1 MKPWYRGINMIQNRK
16 NATIPTVGSTNA
28 VCQPDVQQSAY
39 PFQKKRYHSQLNGI
53 FENTF
58 SLHEVPP
65 VYGFG
70 FVYAGGRGF
79 MNDETAVQGNKQDSK
94 QKKRCQLVTVSIV
107 FCKNAIFVNIPNLL
121 YSNRILPVHRF
132 RFLFRLFLYPRCHWL
147 PSSLF
152 LFRLHPDWLPLYQP

>member
-1 MKPWYRGINMIQNRK
+1 MIQNRK
-16 NATIPTVGSTNA
+16 NATILTVGSTNA

-70 FVYAGGRGF
+70 SVYAGGRGF
-79 MNDETAVQGNKQDSK
+79 MNDETAVQGNKIGYK
-94 QKKRCQLVTVSIV
+94 TEKTMLTVTSW
-107 FCKNAIFVNIPNLL
+107 
-121 YSNRILPVHRF
+121 H
-132 RFLFRLFLYPRCHWL
+132 RLFVKKCD
-147 PSSLF
+147 
-152 LFRLHPDWLPLYQP
+152 FR